1 MKGKK
6 KECKEKKENGKSYNE
21 AMVCIQT
28 LKDQIFFLAINPA
41 FAIMNSEQISS

>member
-28 LKDQIFFLAINPA
+28 LKDQIFFFSNQPS
-41 FAIMNSEQISS
+41 FCRHEQ